1 MWNRFYFS
9 CRGCSFKIHILKI
22 INFHFL
28 SNPYFYCFS
37 FHASCAKDI
46 LLYFIIDK
54 VAILGTNICSSYESY
69 YTYFVSKKNLVSRD
83 VILFVLRIISTLKCP
98 TNAKMTRSKYFI
110 YNLIYLI
117 SSWETCYIF

>member
-54 VAILGTNICSSYESY
+54 EVILGTNICSSYESY
-69 YTYFVSKKNLVSRD
+69 HTYFVSKEKL
-83 VILFVLRIISTLKCP
+83 VLRKIPTLEYP
-98 TNAKMTRSKYFI
+98 TNTKMTRSKYFI
-110 YNLIYLI
+110 NNPIYLI